1 MRLSFF
7 VLDTEALLRAKTLT
21 MGVVEEAGYS
31 WVCSRKFTGR
41 KSKSRLAPATEI
53 LGQALRALMSFRLIL
68 VASPGMTPPWRSRA
82 GIGRSRQTFETHCV
96 YNA

>member
-1 MRLSFF
+1 MAPRLQRRSGRQFGMSMHPEDQEGAEREASVFLFF

-53 LGQALRALMSFRLIL
+53 LGQALRYGLGAYVL
-68 VASPGMTPPWRSRA
+68 
-82 GIGRSRQTFETHCV
+82 
-96 YNA
+96 